1 MKNLVNYF
9 KRNIYFMISI
19 ITVFLASV
27 FAITIFLVYDL
38 STEDNQTTVG
48 SVYLGGVDEEQ
59 YQQVL
64 TSEIND
70 YLSELNYDI
79 AYQGIHVNLP
89 SSLFTPDINE
99 TINQINQNRDNPVI
113 FSIEANDQGE
123 ILTLINS
130 MFSQNYMNYINT
142 EALMNDLVS
151 DLGEMVLIK
160 DYKIEDYFIETAFD
174 YTLATEYVNGIDAS
188 DVTQILREIDT
199 IVIKANDRFS
209 LLETLKD
216 YDLSNEQLSVLATGM
231 LKVLTPTH
239 MNGFIFHT
247 YPEEPSWATLG
258 YNVRI
263 LKINNYDFTFYN
275 ALDFEYRIELSQFLL
290 NSISFNLKGVP
301 QAYDYSVSITK
312 NATVPIENVYIDNDA
327 LNASTPG
334 IIEIVQDTE
343 TRYEL
348 LIETGVEGGVYTVY
362 RTITDTD
369 GDSQIIKLYD
379 IYIPSKANIYELNIV
394 ETGGA

>member
-48 SVYLGGVDEEQ
+48 SVYLGGVDEAQ

-64 TSEIND
+64 TNEIND
-70 YLSELNYDI
+70 YLSELSFDLV
-79 AYQGIHVNLP
+79 YQGVHVNLP
-89 SSLFTPDINE
+89 SSLFTPHIDQ
-99 TINQINQNRDNPVI
+99 TINQLDQNKDNPVI
-113 FSIEANDQGE
+113 FSIEASDQGE

-130 MFSQNYMNYINT
+130 MFSQNYMSYINT

-151 DLGEMVLIK
+151 DLGEMILIK
-160 DYKIEDYFIETAFD
+160 DFKIEDYFLDTA
-174 YTLATEYVNGIDAS
+174 LNHSISTEYVNGINAS
-188 DVTQILREIDT
+188 DVTQILSELDA

-216 YDLSNEQLSVLATGM
+216 YDLSNEQLSVIATGM

-247 YPEEPSWATLG
+247 YPIDPTWASLG

-263 LKINNYDFTFYN
+263 LKVNDYDFTFYN

-290 NSISFNLKGVP
+290 NSISFNLIGVP
-301 QAYDYSVSITK
+301 QVFDYSVSITK
-312 NATVPIENVYIDNDA
+312 NASVPIENVYIDNDT

-334 IIEIVQDTE
+334 VIVITEDTE

-348 LIETGVEGGVYTVY
+348 LIEPGVEGGVYTVY
-362 RTITDTD
+362 RTITDAD
-369 GDSQIIKLYD
+369 GNSKIIKLYD
-379 IYIPSKANIYELNIV
+379 IYMPSKANIYELNIV
-394 ETGGA
+394 TGGA